1 MKKLFLMF
9 GILCALSAC
18 DKHDDVV
25 VCGPYEVQM
34 TYSENGDTLH
44 AVLNGDGV
52 DLTNVVSASGA
63 RFDGVL
69 NDINITLWSKG
80 NDWTL
85 FLGDDE
91 SYECK

>member
-1 MKKLFLMF
+1 MKKLFLIF
-9 GILCALSAC
+9 GILCAVAGC
-18 DKHDDVV
+18 DKQDDVV
-25 VCGPYEVQM
+25 ICGPYEVQM

-52 DLTNVVSASGA
+52 DLTNAVSASGA